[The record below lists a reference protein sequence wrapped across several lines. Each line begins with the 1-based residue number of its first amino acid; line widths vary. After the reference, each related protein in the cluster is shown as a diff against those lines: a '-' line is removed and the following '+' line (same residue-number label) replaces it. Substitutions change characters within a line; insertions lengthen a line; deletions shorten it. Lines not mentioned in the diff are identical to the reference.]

1 MKKLFLVLLIATSIF
16 GQDIIQKG
24 NKYYLSNTLIIKFKE
39 GVQVE
44 QFKSSLSKKVFGN
57 LYFTQLKQIYPATQ
71 LQKSS
76 SERNIERIYLA
87 AYNTNEDPVE
97 LSKKISKSKFVE
109 YAEPKYIHRVVT
121 FAPNDSLINFQ
132 GNLFKINAPQAWDY
146 TKGDSS
152 VIIAIVDTGV
162 DWDHPDLYGNIYKK
176 NDGKILGIDLGGAN
190 GIPDDDPRED
200 TAPNNVNSYHGT
212 HVAGIASAVS
222 NNKIGIASIGY
233 NCSLMPVKV
242 SRNDKRDASGYPF
255 IYYGVEGIKWAA
267 DNGAKIINCSWGST
281 SQSQYEQEII
291 NYATAKGCL
300 IVAAAG
306 NDGMLTDF
314 YPASYKNV
322 LSVVWNDINDVKNS
336 KGNYG
341 YNTDVSAPG
350 TFILSTWPQKAP
362 INNLYNSISGSSM
375 ASPLVAGLAGL
386 VASKFKNYS
395 ALQIGEQ
402 IRATCDD
409 VSSLNDP
416 DKKYLIGKG
425 RINALNAVSNPNA
438 ISVRATNISFIDKG
452 NGNGL
457 FEKNETINV
466 KIKLTNYLSPIN
478 NLLISL
484 ETSDSSVSI
493 INSSQSVSISSIQ
506 TMQVDSSNVNFS
518 FTILPNSKYNHTVNF
533 MLKFTANNYED
544 YQWFSVR
551 INPTY
556 ETMNANR
563 IELSITSKGALA
575 FNDYPDN
582 TEGVGFKYEGGDNLM
597 FEGAFMYGVSESKVM
612 DAARSLKV
620 QSTDFNMIKPIAV
633 SNEQLYQKSKTI
645 FNDDG
650 AGYNKLGIE
659 TKQTA
664 FSFRNEPNDRF
675 IIIEYLLTNKSSIDI
690 NNLYAGL
697 FYDWDIPAEN
707 PIADTTAYD
716 YNYNFAYAKHKDS
729 KVLNTIVASA
739 LILSANYNFYPI
751 DNAATSGDVRL
762 FDSDEFTDREKW
774 ITLSSGIV
782 NKDVGYSDISF
793 VVSGGPFNIKANSFL
808 RLAFVLAADTSYK
821 NLQQSIVQ
829 SRKKYLEMISN
840 VEDRNEL
847 PTEFVL
853 YQNYPNPFSARGRS
867 AFGGNP
873 TTTIKYSI
881 PDVSLRQSRQ
891 SRDQDDNKQNVM
903 VSQPDRQAGMS
914 NHDNFVT
921 LKVYDILGREVATL
935 VNEYQKPGNYSVEF
949 RVLSSEL
956 SSGVYF
962 YRLIVE
968 NPNNPGK
975 VFIQTKKMVIIK

>member
-44 QFKSSLSKKVFGN
+44 QFKSSLSKKVVGN

-87 AYNTNEDPVE
+87 AYNINEDPVE

-162 DWDHPDLYGNIYKK
+162 DWDHPDLFGNIYKK
-176 NDGKILGIDLGGAN
+176 SDGKILGIDLGGLN
-190 GIPDDDPRED
+190 GTPDDDPRED
-200 TAPNNVNSYHGT
+200 LPQNNVNAFHGT

-242 SRNDKRDASGYPF
+242 SRNDKRDANGYPYV
-255 IYYGVEGIKWAA
+255 YYGAEGIKWAA
-267 DNGAKIINCSWGST
+267 DNGAKIINCSWGSS

-322 LSVVWNDINDVKNS
+322 LSVVWNDINDIKNS
-336 KGNYG
+336 RGNYG
-341 YNTDVSAPG
+341 YNADVSAPG
-350 TFILSTWPQKAP
+350 TFILSTWPQKAS

-402 IRATCDD
+402 IRSTCDD

-425 RINALNAVSNPNA
+425 RINALNAISNLNA
-438 ISVRATNISFIDKG
+438 ISVRATDISFFEKG

-457 FEKNETINV
+457 FEKNETIDI
-466 KIKLTNYLSPIN
+466 KIKLTNFLSTVN
-478 NLLISL
+478 NLTINLI
-484 ETSDSSVSI
+484 TDDNSVSI
-493 INSSQSVSISSIQ
+493 LNATQNVTSIQ
-506 TMQVDSSNVNFS
+506 TMQIDSTSVNFS
-518 FTILPNSKYNHTVNF
+518 FTILPTSEYNHTVNYL
-533 MLKFTANNYED
+533 LKFTANNYED

-556 ETMNANR
+556 ETMNSNK
-563 IELSITSKGALA
+563 IEMSITSKGALA
-575 FNDYPDN
+575 FNDYPNN

-597 FEGAFMYGVSESKVM
+597 FEGALMYGVSEGKVM
-612 DAARSLKV
+612 DAARSLQV
-620 QSTDFNMIKPIAV
+620 QSTDFNMLNPISV
-633 SNEQLYQKSKTI
+633 SNEQLFQKSETI

-650 AGYNKLGIE
+650 AGFNKLGIE
-659 TKQTA
+659 TKQTS
-664 FSFRNEPNDRF
+664 FSFRDEPNDKF
-675 IIIEYLLTNKSSIDI
+675 IILEYLLTNKSLNDI

-697 FYDWDIPAEN
+697 FFDWDMPAEN
-707 PIADTTAYD
+707 PIVDTTAYD
-716 YNYNFAYAKHKDS
+716 YNYNFGYARVKDL

-739 LILSANYNFYPI
+739 LISSVNYNYYPI

-782 NKDVGYSDISF
+782 NKNVGYSDISF
-793 VVSGGPFNIKANSFL
+793 VVSGGPFNIKANSSI
-808 RLAFVLAADTSYK
+808 RIAFAVAADTSYK
-821 NLQQSIVQ
+821 DLQQSIVQ
-829 SRKKYLEMISN
+829 SRKKYSEMISN

-853 YQNYPNPFSARGRS
+853 YQNYPNPF
-867 AFGGNP
+867 NP

-903 VSQPDRQAGMS
+903 VSLS
-914 NHDNFVT
+914 NHDVTLRQAQSDNIVT
-921 LKVYDILGREVATL
+921 LKIYDILGRDVATL
-935 VNEYQKPGNYSVEF
+935 VNEYQKPGTYNYQFSINNYK
-949 RVLSSEL
+949 LP
-956 SSGVYF
+956 SGVYF
-962 YRLIVE
+962 YKLQTG
-968 NPNNPGK
+968 N
-975 VFIQTKKMVIIK
+975 FIQTKKMVILK